1 MCTELIDRLKVVYK
15 DELYRDGKLKGR
27 VLKTLLEHVLKEY
40 NTSIRRIEA
49 VSPDGESEDAQK
61 VRARVKRTLA
71 NLSER
76 RFNLI
81 NYIKG
86 LE

>member
-15 DELYRDGKLKGR
+15 DEIYRDGKLKGR